1 MALLGKLLKK
11 KNEEEELDD
20 GDELLDWASEVEAD
34 DGPGEKVQKRKG
46 RLGKFLK
53 RKAANKEDVEQDED
67 EPEMSISD
75 DEDEEEEEDEADEAD
90 RLPSPEVN
98 LRVKTLTATT
108 LKVAASDAEESSEYE
123 ESDDS
128 EGSLDDDSSNDESSD
143 DGDEAADALM
153 GIFEE
158 ETIVDQ
164 TLETL
169 ASSVEDVEAE
179 ELVEDLRNLMADLR
193 SLGIGPR
200 SLV

>member
-34 DGPGEKVQKRKG
+34 DGPGEKVQNRKG
-46 RLGKFLK
+46 GLGKFLK
-53 RKAANKEDVEQDED
+53 RKAANKEDVEQDE
-67 EPEMSISD
+67 PEMDISD
-75 DEDEEEEEDEADEAD
+75 DEDEADEAG

-98 LRVKTLTATT
+98 LRVNTLTATT
-108 LKVAASDAEESSEYE
+108 LKVAASDDEESSEDE

-128 EGSLDDDSSNDESSD
+128 EGSSDDDSSNDESSD

-158 ETIVDQ
+158 EVVVDQ

-169 ASSVEDVEAE
+169 ASSVEEVDAV

-193 SLGIGPR
+193 SIE
-200 SLV
+200 V

>member
-53 RKAANKEDVEQDED
+53 RKAANKEDVEQDKD

-75 DEDEEEEEDEADEAD
+75 DEDEEDEVDEAD

-108 LKVAASDAEESSEYE
+108 LKVAASDAEESSEDE

>member
-75 DEDEEEEEDEADEAD
+75 DEDEEDEADEAD

-108 LKVAASDAEESSEYE
+108 LKVAASDAEESSEDE